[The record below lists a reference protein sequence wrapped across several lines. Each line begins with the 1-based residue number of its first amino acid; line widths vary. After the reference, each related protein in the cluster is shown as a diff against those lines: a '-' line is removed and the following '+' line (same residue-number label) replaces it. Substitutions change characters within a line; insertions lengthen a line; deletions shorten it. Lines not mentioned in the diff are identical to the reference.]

1 MAQTTLQIEGM
12 RCENCVKTIT
22 TTLETLPG
30 IQQAKVNLQAGT
42 AVVDY
47 EPGRTPVEDMAAAV
61 TAEGFATQVSA
72 EPQVCEL
79 PQTYELTGQYAP
91 PVEPDKTADRLLLN
105 VDGMHCASCV
115 GRVETALNSVAGVQ
129 AAQVNLAT
137 EQANVY
143 LEGAAVDP
151 QKLIDAVRAAGY
163 EAQVARSDGGGQE
176 LTERNA
182 REAARWQWRLLVGAG
197 LLVVIIAIH
206 FLLPMATWTAW
217 LALAVATVMQGYV
230 GWPYYVGALQ
240 RARHLSTNMDTLVAL
255 GTGAAYLSGVLS
267 AVSGEPSMYFM
278 DAGMILVFITFGKT
292 LELRAKGRAS
302 SAIRKLLDL
311 SPKEATLLVDGRE
324 VQKPVDDVE
333 VGQTLVIKPGDRV
346 PLDAEVQSGQSQ
358 VDESW
363 LSGESLPVDKQ
374 PGDQLLAGSINGGGA
389 LRAVV
394 NRPAGRTSLDEVID
408 LVRRAQE
415 SKADVQRLADRV
427 VTYFVPVILGIAVVT
442 LIAWGLLAGDWHSGL
457 SSMIAVLVVACP
469 CALGLATPTAVMVG
483 SGRGAEAGILIKEA
497 HALEAAGSVHT
508 IVLDKTGTV
517 TKGKPSVVDIH
528 AVEGHTEDEVL
539 SVAAAAERL
548 SRHPLAQCIVDVAEE
563 KKVSQI
569 EASDLQVVAGAGV
582 RAQTGETTVLVG
594 NETLLSEAGIS
605 VDSLRDEI
613 AKRRSQGQSP
623 LLVAHQGQLLGMI
636 VVADEVAPHSREAID
651 RLKQLGLNVMIVTG
665 DHRTTAE
672 SIAKQVGVEQVRAE
686 VLPAD
691 KAKIV
696 SELRG
701 EGKTVAMVG
710 DGINDAPALAEADVG
725 VAIGAGS
732 DVAIE
737 AADIVL
743 VADDL
748 RAVAKAIV
756 LSRATLRTIR
766 QNLVWAFVYNLILV
780 PVAAGLCVAVPGLG
794 FRLPPV
800 AAAAAMAASSVS
812 VVANSLRLRGK
823 KLD

>member
-12 RCENCVKTIT
+12 RCGNCVNTVT
-22 TTLETLPG
+22 STLEGLPG
-30 IQQAKVNLQAGT
+30 IERAKVNLESGT
-42 AVVDY
+42 AVVEYD
-47 EPGRTPVEDMAAAV
+47 PQQTPAEDMASAV
-61 TAEGFATQVSA
+61 TTAGFATQVSA
-72 EPQVCEL
+72 EPVACPVPETHEL
-79 PQTYELTGQYAP
+79 SGSYSP
-91 PVEPDKTADRLLLN
+91 PTKPDEAAERILLN

-115 GRVETALNSVAGVQ
+115 GRVEGALNSVEGVQ
-129 AAQVNLAT
+129 TAQVNLAT

-143 LEGAAVDP
+143 FSGEAVNSE
-151 QKLIDAVRAAGY
+151 KLIAAIRSAGY
-163 EAQVARSDGGGQE
+163 EAQVARSEGSGEE

-182 REAARWQWRLLVGAG
+182 REAARWQRRLIVGAG
-197 LLVVIIAIH
+197 LLVVIIAVH
-206 FLLPMATWTAW
+206 FLLHAAAW
-217 LALAVATVMQGYV
+217 SPWLSLAVATVMQGYV

-240 RARHLSTNMDTLVAL
+240 RARHASTNMDTLVAL
-255 GTGAAYLSGVLS
+255 GTGAAYLSGVAS
-267 AVSGEPSMYFM
+267 VIAGESTMYFM

-324 VQKPVDDVE
+324 VQTPVDDVE
-333 VGQTLVIKPGDRV
+333 VGQILVIKPGDRV

-358 VDESW
+358 LDESW
-363 LSGESLPVDKQ
+363 LSGESLPVDKE

-427 VTYFVPVILGIAVVT
+427 VTYFVPVILGIAAVT
-442 LIAWGLLAGDWHSGL
+442 LLAWGLSASDWSSGL
-457 SSMIAVLVVACP
+457 SAMIAVLVVACP
-469 CALGLATPTAVMVG
+469 CALGLATPTAVLVG

-508 IVLDKTGTV
+508 MVLDKTGTV
-517 TKGKPSVVDIH
+517 TMGRPSVVAIH
-528 AVEGHTEDEVL
+528 AVEGHTEDELL

-548 SRHPLAQCIVDVAEE
+548 SRHPLAQCIVDAVDEKQVAE
-563 KKVSQI
+563 I

-582 RAQTGETTVLVG
+582 RAKTGDTTVLVG
-594 NETLLSEAGIS
+594 NESLMSEAGIS
-605 VDSLRDEI
+605 VESLQDEI
-613 AKRRSQGQSP
+613 SQRRDQGQSP
-623 LLVAHQGQLLGMI
+623 LLVAHDGQLLGMI
-636 VVADEVAPHSREAID
+636 VVADEVAPHSREAIQ
-651 RLKQLGLNVMIVTG
+651 RLKDLGLEVMIVTG

-672 SIAKQVGVEQVRAE
+672 SIAQKVGVDRVEAE

-696 SELRG
+696 SKLRS

-725 VAIGAGS
+725 VAIGAGA

-748 RAVAKAIV
+748 RAAAKAIV

-766 QNLVWAFVYNLILV
+766 QNLVWAFIYNMVLV
-780 PVAAGLCVAVPGLG
+780 PVAAGVFVAVPGVG

-812 VVANSLRLRGK
+812 VVANSLRLRAK